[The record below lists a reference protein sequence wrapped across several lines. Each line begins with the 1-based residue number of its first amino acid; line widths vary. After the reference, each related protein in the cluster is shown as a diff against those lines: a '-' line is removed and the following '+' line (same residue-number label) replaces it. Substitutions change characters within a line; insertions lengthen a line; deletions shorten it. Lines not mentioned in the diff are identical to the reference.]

1 MSEAVR
7 QRFDFSEYVSL
18 EESSTVKHE
27 YLGGLV
33 WAMAGGSPEHARIA
47 ANVAAVLASQLA
59 GQRCAVFSSDLRVRV
74 TATGLATYP
83 DLTVICG
90 QLQFDPEDA
99 KQHTVINPSVVV
111 EVLSPSTEEY
121 DRGEKLSHYQQ
132 IPSLREVVL
141 VDPARR
147 RIEVWRR
154 GARDWS
160 LDAGSAEGAHL
171 TTLGCQLPAAV
182 VFRDPLAP

>member
-7 QRFDFSEYVSL
+7 QRFDFSDYLSL

-47 ANVAAVLASQLA
+47 ANLAALLSSQLA

-74 TATGLATYP
+74 LATGLATYP
-83 DLTVICG
+83 DLTVVCG
-90 QLQFDPEDA
+90 QLEFDPEDS
-99 KQHTVINPSVVV
+99 KQHTIINPSVIL
-111 EVLSPSTEEY
+111 EVLSPSTEDY

-132 IPSLREVVL
+132 IASLRELVL
-141 VDPARR
+141 VDPERR
-147 RIEVWRR
+147 SIEVWRR
-154 GARDWS
+154 AAQDWS
-160 LDAGSAEGAHL
+160 FDAGSAEGASL
-171 TTLGCQLPAAV
+171 TTLGCELLAAV